1 MCLFYS
7 YSRIRSI
14 ELPILALEA
23 RANGRNI
30 VGQQLSKLL
39 DEYAH
44 HSACCCLLFGVDAQ
58 SLKPV
63 KRLATRKRTHLL
75 PTLLATLGVVII

>member
-44 HSACCCLLFGVDAQ
+44 HAACCCF
-58 SLKPV
+58 
-63 KRLATRKRTHLL
+63 
-75 PTLLATLGVVII
+75 VVWS

>member
-14 ELPILALEA
+14 ELAIKALEA

-30 VGQQLSKLL
+30 VNSSQNCWMSMHIML
-39 DEYAH
+39 H
-44 HSACCCLLFGVDAQ
+44 VVACCLELL
-58 SLKPV
+58 
-63 KRLATRKRTHLL
+63 RK
-75 PTLLATLGVVII
+75 V